1 MDKVKLK
8 GSVAYVYKVFVESLK
23 KAGIETISG
32 ALNGNAV
39 VVGVPFNRFS
49 ELITTEINKE
59 VWERK
64 IKNGK
69 LFLVGMK
76 ELVDE
81 DIKTV
86 NTKILSKLKK
96 LGIDAGAYITDDG
109 DAVIMVSLV
118 DVIWRILEKTLQE
131 TKARAG
137 NHMRTLRVKFGN
149 DNEYAY
155 IVIYTRSV
163 KHNIISSKIEEVLKD
178 E

>member
-1 MDKVKLK
+1 LLTFI
-8 GSVAYVYKVFVESLK
+8 KVFIESLK
-23 KAGIETISG
+23 KAGIETTSG
-32 ALNGNAV
+32 ALNESAV
-39 VVGVPFNRFS
+39 VVGVPFIKFA
-49 ELITTEINKE
+49 ELVTAEINKE
-59 VWERK
+59 VWEQK

-81 DIKTV
+81 DIKQV
-86 NTKILSKLKK
+86 NSKLLSKLKK

-109 DAVIMVSLV
+109 DAVVMVSLV

-131 TKARAG
+131 TKARASS
-137 NHMRTLRVKFGN
+137 HMRTLRVKFGS

-155 IVIYTRSV
+155 IVIYT
-163 KHNIISSKIEEVLKD
+163 KSSQKDTVLSRVEEVLRD

>member
-32 ALNGNAV
+32 ALNENAV
-39 VVGVPFNRFS
+39 VVGVPFGKFAS
-49 ELITTEINKE
+49 LITAEVNKE
-59 VWERK
+59 VWEQK

-81 DIKTV
+81 DVKVV
-86 NTKILSKLKK
+86 NAKILSRLKK
-96 LGIDAGAYITDDG
+96 LGIDADAYITDDG
-109 DAVIMVSLV
+109 DAVVMVSLV
-118 DVIWRILEKTLQE
+118 DVILRILEKTLQE
-131 TKARAG
+131 TKARAS
-137 NHMRTLRVKFGN
+137 NHMRALRVKFGS
-149 DNEYAY
+149 DDDYAY
-155 IVIYTRSV
+155 VVIYT
-163 KHNIISSKIEEVLKD
+163 KSSQKDTVLEKVEEVLKG

>member
-32 ALNGNAV
+32 ALNESAV
-39 VVGVPFNRFS
+39 VVGVPFNRFAD
-49 ELITTEINKE
+49 LITGEINKE
-59 VWERK
+59 VWEQK
-64 IKNGK
+64 VKNGK
-69 LFLVGMK
+69 LFLVGMR

-109 DAVIMVSLV
+109 DAVLMVSLI

-155 IVIYTRSV
+155 IVIYTRSA
-163 KHNIISSKIEEVLKD
+163 KHDVVSSKIEEVLND

>member
-23 KAGIETISG
+23 KVGIETTSG
-32 ALNGNAV
+32 ALNDSAV
-39 VVGVPFNRFS
+39 VVGVPFNKFAD
-49 ELITTEINKE
+49 LITTEINKE
-59 VWERK
+59 IWEQK
-64 IKNGK
+64 VKNGK
-69 LFLVGMK
+69 LFLIGMK

-86 NTKILSKLKK
+86 NSKILSKLKK

-118 DVIWRILEKTLQE
+118 DVILRILEKTLQE

-137 NHMRTLRVKFGN
+137 NHMRALRVKFGN
-149 DNEYAY
+149 DDEYTY
-155 IVIYTRSV
+155 IVIYTKSSQ
-163 KHNIISSKIEEVLKD
+163 KDTMMSKIEEVLKN

>member
-32 ALNGNAV
+32 ALNENAV
-39 VVGVPFNRFS
+39 VVGVPFYKFAD
-49 ELITTEINKE
+49 LITTEINKE
-59 VWERK
+59 IWEQK
-64 IKNGK
+64 VKNGK
-69 LFLVGMK
+69 LFLVGMR

-109 DAVIMVSLV
+109 DAVIMVSLI

-131 TKARAG
+131 TKMRAG

-155 IVIYTRSV
+155 IVIYTRSA
-163 KHNIISSKIEEVLKD
+163 KHDVVSSKIEEVLND

>member
-32 ALNGNAV
+32 ALNENAV
-39 VVGVPFNRFS
+39 VVGVPFSKFA
-49 ELITTEINKE
+49 ELITAEINKE
-59 VWERK
+59 VWEQK

-81 DIKTV
+81 DVKVV
-86 NTKILSKLKK
+86 NAKILSRLKK
-96 LGIDAGAYITDDG
+96 LGIDADAYITDDG
-109 DAVIMVSLV
+109 DAVVMVSLV
-118 DVIWRILEKTLQE
+118 DVILRILEKTLQE
-131 TKARAG
+131 TKARAS
-137 NHMRTLRVKFGN
+137 NHMRALRVKFGS
-149 DNEYAY
+149 DEDYAY
-155 IVIYTRSV
+155 IVIYT
-163 KHNIISSKIEEVLKD
+163 KSSQKDTVLSRVEEVLKG

>member
-1 MDKVKLK
+1 MDRIKLK

-23 KAGIETISG
+23 KAGIETVSG
-32 ALNGNAV
+32 ALNENAV
-39 VVGVPFNRFS
+39 VVGVPFGRFA
-49 ELITTEINKE
+49 ELITAEINKE
-59 VWERK
+59 VWEQK
-64 IKNGK
+64 VKNGK
-69 LFLVGMK
+69 LFLIGMK

-81 DIKTV
+81 DVKQV
-86 NTKILSKLKK
+86 NSKLLSKLKK

-109 DAVIMVSLV
+109 DAVVMVSLV

-137 NHMRTLRVKFGN
+137 SHMRTLRVKFGN

-155 IVIYTRSV
+155 IVIYTRSARSDTV
-163 KHNIISSKIEEVLKD
+163 TSKIEEVLKD

>member
-8 GSVAYVYKVFVESLK
+8 GSVAYVYKVFIESLK
-23 KAGIETISG
+23 KAGIETVSG
-32 ALNGNAV
+32 ALNESAV
-39 VVGVPFNRFS
+39 VIGVSFNKFT
-49 ELITTEINKE
+49 ELITTEINTE

-64 IKNGK
+64 VKNGK

-86 NTKILSKLKK
+86 NAKILSKLKK
-96 LGIDAGAYITDDG
+96 VGIDAGAYITDDG
-109 DAVIMVSLV
+109 DAVVMVSLV

-149 DNEYAY
+149 DDEYAY
-155 IVIYTRSV
+155 IVIYTRSAKSDTV
-163 KHNIISSKIEEVLKD
+163 TNKIEEVLKD

>member
-8 GSVAYVYKVFVESLK
+8 GSVAYVYKVFIESLK
-23 KAGIETISG
+23 KAGIETTSG
-32 ALNGNAV
+32 ALNENAV
-39 VVGVPFNRFS
+39 VVGVPFNKFA
-49 ELITTEINKE
+49 ELVTAEINKE
-59 VWERK
+59 VWEQK

-81 DIKTV
+81 DIKQV
-86 NTKILSKLKK
+86 NTKLLSKLKK

-109 DAVIMVSLV
+109 DAVVMVSLV

-131 TKARAG
+131 TKMRAG
-137 NHMRTLRVKFGN
+137 SHMRTLRGKFGS

-155 IVIYTRSV
+155 IVIYTRSA
-163 KHNIISSKIEEVLKD
+163 KNDTITSKIEEVLKD

>member
-23 KAGIETISG
+23 KAGIETMSG
-32 ALNGNAV
+32 ALSENAV
-39 VVGVPFNRFS
+39 VVGVPFYKFAD
-49 ELITTEINKE
+49 LITTEVNKE
-59 VWERK
+59 IWEQK
-64 IKNGK
+64 VKNGK
-69 LFLVGMK
+69 LFLVGMR

-131 TKARAG
+131 TKTRAG
-137 NHMRTLRVKFGN
+137 NHMRTLRVKFGS
-149 DNEYAY
+149 DDEYAY
-155 IVIYTRSV
+155 IVIYTRSAKSDTV
-163 KHNIISSKIEEVLKD
+163 TSKIEEVLKD

>member
-8 GSVAYVYKVFVESLK
+8 GSVAYVYKVFIESLK
-23 KAGIETISG
+23 KAGIETTSG
-32 ALNGNAV
+32 ALNENAV
-39 VVGVPFNRFS
+39 VVGVPFYKFA

-59 VWERK
+59 VWEQK

-81 DIKTV
+81 DIKQV
-86 NTKILSKLKK
+86 NSKILSKLKK

-109 DAVIMVSLV
+109 NAVVMVSLV

-131 TKARAG
+131 TKMRAG
-137 NHMRTLRVKFGN
+137 SHMRTLRVKFGN
-149 DNEYAY
+149 DDEYAY
-155 IVIYTRSV
+155 IVIYTRSAKSDTV
-163 KHNIISSKIEEVLKD
+163 TSKIEEVLKD

>member
-32 ALNGNAV
+32 ALNENAV
-39 VVGVPFNRFS
+39 VVGVPFNKFTD
-49 ELITTEINKE
+49 LITTEINTE